1 MGLFSKALAV
11 GFGYALAQPE
21 VRRKLV
27 QLVRHPKVEQLR
39 EQIQDVATDGLQ
51 TAKRQLNRSSATDT
65 IVTDTIATDAPTPTS
80 RASDLSAFRE
90 GVLPPATDIDATTAT
105 EDS

>member
-1 MGLFSKALAV
+1 MGLLSKALAV

-51 TAKRQLNRSSATDT
+51 TAKRQLNRPSATDA
-65 IVTDTIATDAPTPTS
+65 IATDAPTSTS
-80 RASDLSAFRE
+80 RASDLRAFRE
-90 GVLPPATDIDATTAT
+90 GVLPPAADIDATTAA